1 MRAVHLISACA
12 LACLLT
18 ETAHA
23 ADNGVYAGLSIGQS
37 STDFPDEV
45 GDFFDDNDT
54 AFKLVVGLRPMDWWA
69 VEVAYVDLGEVTQ
82 QRNIP
87 ELSNFKLEQ
96 AGFGAFGLLLYD
108 ISMVDLFARAG
119 LVRWNAD
126 LSADTFAGP
135 VSASEN
141 GTDIVWG
148 VGAQLRF
155 GSLAAR
161 LEYERYEIDE
171 TDGLIGKPDLFSLGL
186 TWTFF

>member
-12 LACLLT
+12 LACLLM

-82 QRNIP
+82 QQDIP
-87 ELSNFKLEQ
+87 EISNFKLEES
-96 AGFGAFGLLLYD
+96 GFGAFGLLLYD
-108 ISMVDLFARAG
+108 ISWSISSHEPALCAG
-119 LVRWNAD
+119 TRTSRQTRLSGGRVAVRMGRTSRGAWV
-126 LSADTFAGP
+126 LS
-135 VSASEN
+135 
-141 GTDIVWG
+141 
-148 VGAQLRF
+148 
-155 GSLAAR
+155 
-161 LEYERYEIDE
+161 
-171 TDGLIGKPDLFSLGL
+171 
-186 TWTFF
+186 